1 VLLAVDVGNTNVV
14 VGVFKDE
21 QLLAKWNLFTDIYKT
36 ADEYTVLLRNL
47 LTDKNIAMDD
57 INGAIVSCVAPQLLY
72 IFEGLCRRSFGFNP
86 LIVGAG
92 IRTGVKLN
100 YDNPR
105 EVGADRVV
113 NAVAAH
119 HLYKQQLIIID
130 FGTATSLEVV
140 SAEGDFLGGAVAPGI
155 GISAEA
161 LFKQTAMLPRVELHS
176 PGQAIG
182 KNTVAAMQ
190 SGLIYGYVGLIE
202 GLVER
207 MKLEL
212 DGDVKVIAT
221 GGLASTIARETNV
234 IDDVVPE
241 LTLIGLR
248 IIYQLNVD
256 HPQRKRGNSA

>member
-1 VLLAVDVGNTNVV
+1 MLLAVDVGNTNVV
-14 VGVFKDE
+14 IGVFKGE
-21 QLLAKWNLFTDIYKT
+21 QLLAKWHLFTDIYKT
-36 ADEYTVLLRNL
+36 ADEYTVLLRNML
-47 LTDKNIAMDD
+47 SDKDLAMDD

-72 IFEGLCRRSFGFNP
+72 IFEGLCKRSFGFRP

-119 HLYKQQLIIID
+119 YLYQEQLIVID

-140 SAEGDFLGGAVAPGI
+140 SADGDFLGGAVAPGI

-182 KNTVAAMQ
+182 KNTVAAVQ

-207 MKLEL
+207 MKREL
-212 DGDVKVIAT
+212 DGDAKVIAT
-221 GGLASTIARETNV
+221 GGLAPVIARETSA
-234 IDDVVPE
+234 IDEVVPE
-241 LTLIGLR
+241 LTLVGLR
-248 IIYQLNVD
+248 LIYELNVQ
-256 HPQRKRGNSA
+256 HPQRKRGG

>member
-1 VLLAVDVGNTNVV
+1 MLLTIDVGNTNVKI
-14 VGVFKDE
+14 GVFKGE
-21 QLLAKWNLFTDIYKT
+21 ELRATWNLFTDVYKT
-36 ADEYTVLLRNL
+36 ADEYTALLRNL
-47 LTDKNIAMDD
+47 LQGAGLTMDD

-92 IRTGVKLN
+92 IRTGVNLN

-119 HLYKQQLIIID
+119 YLHAGQLIVID

-140 SAEGDFLGGAVAPGI
+140 SAGGDFLGGAVAPGI

-161 LFKQTAMLPRVELHS
+161 LFRQTAMLPRVELHS

-190 SGLIYGYVGLIE
+190 SGIIFGYVGLIE

-207 MKLEL
+207 MKREL
-212 DGDVKVIAT
+212 DGEVKVIAT
-221 GGLASTIARETNV
+221 GGLATTIARETSV
-234 IDDVVPE
+234 IDEVVPE

-248 IIYQLNVD
+248 LIYQLNVE
-256 HPQRKRGNSA
+256 HPQRKRGG

>member
-1 VLLAVDVGNTNVV
+1 VLLTIDVGNTNVKI
-14 VGVFKDE
+14 GVFKGE
-21 QLLAKWNLFTDIYKT
+21 ELRATWNLFTDVYKT
-36 ADEYTVLLRNL
+36 ADEYTALLRNL
-47 LTDKNIAMDD
+47 LAGSDLTMDD

-113 NAVAAH
+113 NAVGAH
-119 HLYKQQLIIID
+119 HLYKGQLIVID

-140 SAEGDFLGGAVAPGI
+140 SADGDFLGGAVAPGI

-176 PGQAIG
+176 PEKAIG

-190 SGLIYGYVGLIE
+190 SGLIFGYVGLIE
-202 GLVER
+202 GLVGR
-207 MKLEL
+207 MKQEL
-212 DGDVKVIAT
+212 DGDVTVVAT
-221 GGLASTIARETNV
+221 GGLSTTIARETDV
-234 IDDVVPE
+234 IDEVAPD
-241 LTLIGLR
+241 LTLVGLR
-248 IIYQLNVD
+248 LIYELNVH
-256 HPQRKRGNSA
+256 HPQRKRSG

>member
-1 VLLAVDVGNTNVV
+1 KG
-14 VGVFKDE
+14 E
-21 QLLAKWNLFTDIYKT
+21 QLLAKWHLFTDIYKT
-36 ADEYTVLLRNL
+36 ADEYTVLLRNML
-47 LTDKNIAMDD
+47 SDKDLAMDD

-72 IFEGLCRRSFGFNP
+72 IFEGLCKRSFGFRP

-119 HLYKQQLIIID
+119 YLYKEQMIVID

-140 SAEGDFLGGAVAPGI
+140 SADGDFLGGAVAPGI

-182 KNTVAAMQ
+182 KNTVAAVQ

-207 MKLEL
+207 MKREL
-212 DGDVKVIAT
+212 DGDAKVIAT
-221 GGLASTIARETNV
+221 GGLAPVIARETSA
-234 IDDVVPE
+234 IDEVVPE
-241 LTLIGLR
+241 LTLVGLR
-248 IIYQLNVD
+248 LIYELNVQ
-256 HPQRKRGNSA
+256 HPQRKRGG

>member
-1 VLLAVDVGNTNVV
+1 MLLAVDVGNTNVV
-14 VGVFKDE
+14 VGVFKGE
-21 QLLAKWNLFTDIYKT
+21 QLLAKWHLFTDVYKT

-47 LTDKNIAMDD
+47 LADKNIAMDD

-72 IFEGLCRRSFGFNP
+72 IFEGLCKRSFGFRP

-119 HLYKQQLIIID
+119 YLYKQQLIVID

-161 LFKQTAMLPRVELHS
+161 LFMQTAMLPRVELHS

-207 MKLEL
+207 MKREM

-221 GGLASTIARETNV
+221 GGLAPTIARETTV
-234 IDDVVPE
+234 IDEVIPE
-241 LTLIGLR
+241 LTLVGLR
-248 IIYQLNVD
+248 LIYELNVE
-256 HPQRKRGNSA
+256 HPQRKRGG

>member
-1 VLLAVDVGNTNVV
+1 MLLAVDVGNTNVV
-14 VGVFKDE
+14 IGVFKGE
-21 QLLAKWNLFTDIYKT
+21 QLLAKWHLFTDIYKT
-36 ADEYTVLLRNL
+36 ADEYTVLLRNML
-47 LTDKNIAMDD
+47 SDKDLAMDD

-72 IFEGLCRRSFGFNP
+72 IFEGLCKRSFGFRP

-119 HLYKQQLIIID
+119 YLYKEQMIVID

-140 SAEGDFLGGAVAPGI
+140 SADGDFLGGAVAPGI

-182 KNTVAAMQ
+182 KNTVAAVQ

-207 MKLEL
+207 MKREL
-212 DGDVKVIAT
+212 DGDAKVIAT
-221 GGLASTIARETNV
+221 GGLAPVIARETSA
-234 IDDVVPE
+234 IDEVVPE
-241 LTLIGLR
+241 LTLVGLR
-248 IIYQLNVD
+248 LIYELNVQ
-256 HPQRKRGNSA
+256 HPQRKRGG

>member
-1 VLLAVDVGNTNVV
+1 MLLAVDVGNTNLKI
-14 VGVFKDE
+14 GVFKDE
-21 QLLAKWNLFTDIYKT
+21 ELIATWHLFTDVYKT
-36 ADEYTVLLRNL
+36 ADEYTILLSNML
-47 LTDKNIAMDD
+47 QGAGITMDN

-72 IFEGLCRRSFGFNP
+72 IFEGLCRRSFGFRP

-119 HLYKQQLIIID
+119 HLYKGQLIVID

-140 SAEGDFLGGAVAPGI
+140 SADGDFLGGAVAPGI

-202 GLVER
+202 GLVAR
-207 MKLEL
+207 MKKEL
-212 DGDVKVIAT
+212 GGDVKVIAT
-221 GGLASTIARETNV
+221 GGLATTIARETSA
-234 IDDVVPE
+234 IDEVVSE
-241 LTLIGLR
+241 LTMVGLR
-248 IIYQLNVD
+248 LIYELNVQ
-256 HPQRKRGNSA
+256 HPQRKRGS